1 MTVLRIDSSAKEEGS
16 VTQKLLDQIE
26 ARIGPADMRR
36 DLGGVAVPQIG
47 GTWLAANFTPPEERT
62 PQHRETLALSD
73 ELIAELRAADTILIG
88 LPVYNFSI
96 PGSLKA
102 WIDLVARAGE
112 TFRYTEDGPI
122 GLLENKRVI
131 VAYASAGTG
140 FGSEID
146 HASPYLRHILGFM
159 GITDVT
165 FVYADQQNMKGD
177 EAIET
182 ARSQIEEL
190 AQAA

>member
-1 MTVLRIDSSAKEEGS
+1 MTILRIDSSAKDQGS
-16 VTQKLLDQIE
+16 VTHKLLDQIE
-26 ARIGPADMRR
+26 AKVGPADIRR

-47 GTWLAANFTPPEERT
+47 GTWLAANFTPADERT
-62 PQHRETLALSD
+62 SEHNETLALSD
-73 ELIAELRAADTILIG
+73 ELIAELREADTILIG
-88 LPVYNFSI
+88 LPVYNFSV

-112 TFRYTEDGPI
+112 TFRYTEDGPV

-131 VAYASAGTG
+131 VAFASAGTG

-146 HASPYLRHILGFM
+146 HASPYLRFILGFM

-165 FVYADQQNMKGD
+165 FVYADQQNMKGEQAVETAQSQIDALD
-177 EAIET
+177 EA
-182 ARSQIEEL
+182 A
-190 AQAA
+190 